1 MIVLGIE
8 TSTAVCSAALFDEL
22 TGRYAET
29 SISEKNLHA
38 EKLVSIIDHLVQDS
52 DRTRD
57 AIGGI
62 AVSIGPGSFTGLRIG
77 LSVAKGLAFAL
88 DVPLTAVSTLYAL
101 AYKAFAMSGENDL
114 LVVSAL
120 DARRDEVYA
129 DIFVFGNGKV
139 VQREIPAFE
148 EAVSVSRFLAHLESA
163 VVTYSGTPLV
173 LIGDGVEKLQQAIIQ
188 LRTVQN
194 QQQGAV
200 EMRVLPT
207 STRYPSAWSVA
218 QVGAAQLRRGEVSR
232 IETLEPKYVKEFVPG
247 PTGMRSPETKNI

>member
-8 TSTAVCSAALFDEL
+8 TSTAVCSAALFDES

-38 EKLVSIIDHLVQDS
+38 EKLVSIIDHLMQDS

-114 LVVSAL
+114 LVASAL

-129 DIFVFGNGKV
+129 GIFLFGNGKV
-139 VQREIPAFE
+139 IQREIPAFE
-148 EAVSVSRFLAHLESA
+148 EAVSVSKFLAHLESA
-163 VVTYSGTPLV
+163 VISQSGTSLV
-173 LIGDGVEKLQQAIIQ
+173 LIGDGVEKLQQAIVQ
-188 LRTVQN
+188 WRTEEHQQRGALR
-194 QQQGAV
+194 
-200 EMRVLPT
+200 MRVLPA
-207 STRYPSAWSVA
+207 SMRYPSAWSVA
-218 QVGAAQLRRGEVSR
+218 EVGAGQLRLGEVSR

-247 PTGMRSPETKNI
+247 PASMRSPKTNSI